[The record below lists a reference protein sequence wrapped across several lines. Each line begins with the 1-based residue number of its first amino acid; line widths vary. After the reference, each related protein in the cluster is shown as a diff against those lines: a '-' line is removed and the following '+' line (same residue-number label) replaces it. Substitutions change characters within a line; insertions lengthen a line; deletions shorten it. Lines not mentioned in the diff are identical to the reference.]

1 MNCGAIAVYVL
12 QPQLEN
18 QWDVDSADDE
28 NKFMYAYV
36 AYGVFCLALYF
47 YVIAPLLAL
56 PEIDMSQ
63 VQFSGSSVFAIGA
76 LIFGG
81 KALTMKA
88 RESWKSSMLVLFQST
103 VLRSL
108 P

>member
-1 MNCGAIAVYVL
+1 MICGAIAVYVL

-28 NKFMYAYV
+28 NKFIYAYT

-47 YVIAPLLAL
+47 FVIAPMLAL

-88 RESWKSSMLVLFQST
+88 PAPKKAA
-103 VLRSL
+103 
-108 P
+108 